1 MLRILVVEDD
11 QKLCRVVCNH
21 LNSHGYEATGCRNAQ
36 DAYDQMYHRPYA
48 LIVSDIMMPGID
60 GFEFAAAVRRIDREI
75 SILFMTARDDYGS
88 KEKSYQAGIDDYM
101 VKPIDLN
108 ELVLRIGAL
117 LRRANIAS
125 ENKLTVGSFVMN
137 ADDKTAVCNGEE
149 IALTAR
155 EFNTLFKLL
164 SYPKRIFTRAQ
175 LMEEFWDVDTEA
187 TLRSVDVYIAKLR
200 DKLSVCEDFQLV
212 TVRGDAHGGFVVGTE
227 ALLSQA
233 VRGVDLP
240 VFVAF
245 PGLVQHG
252 AALFI
257 ERGDAAE
264 QVPQAFHIRLQL
276 PLAPGDIAGLRC
288 SGTIHR
294 AAELRELV
302 IHGDV
307 PAGHLG
313 IPHQERRRGQS
324 RDAAAHDIGISFL
337 DARLACGGG
346 HGHNFS

>member
-11 QKLCRVVCNH
+11 QKLCRIVCNH
-21 LNSHGYEATGCRNAQ
+21 LNSHGYEATGCLNAQ

-48 LIVSDIMMPGID
+48 LIVSDIMMPDID
-60 GFEFAAAVRRIDREI
+60 GFEFAAAVRRINREI
-75 SILFMTARDDYGS
+75 PILFMTARDNYGS
-88 KEKSYQAGIDDYM
+88 KEKGYQVGIDDYM

-200 DKLSVCEDFQLV
+200 DKLSACQDFQLV
-212 TVRGDAHGGFVVGTE
+212 TVRGVGYK
-227 ALLSQA
+227 
-233 VRGVDLP
+233 
-240 VFVAF
+240 
-245 PGLVQHG
+245 
-252 AALFI
+252 ALF
-257 ERGDAAE
+257 
-264 QVPQAFHIRLQL
+264 
-276 PLAPGDIAGLRC
+276 
-288 SGTIHR
+288 
-294 AAELRELV
+294 
-302 IHGDV
+302 
-307 PAGHLG
+307 
-313 IPHQERRRGQS
+313 
-324 RDAAAHDIGISFL
+324 
-337 DARLACGGG
+337 
-346 HGHNFS
+346 

>member
-21 LNSHGYEATGCRNAQ
+21 LNSHGYEATGCLNAQ

-48 LIVSDIMMPGID
+48 LIVSDIMMPDID
-60 GFEFAAAVRRIDREI
+60 GFEFAAAVQRINREI
-75 SILFMTARDDYGS
+75 PILFMTARDDYSS
-88 KEKSYQAGIDDYM
+88 KEKGYQVGIDDYM

-137 ADDKTAVCNGEE
+137 ADDMTAVCNGEE

-155 EFNTLFKLL
+155 EFNILFKLL

-200 DKLSVCEDFQLV
+200 DKLSACQDFQLV
-212 TVRGDAHGGFVVGTE
+212 TVRGVCYK
-227 ALLSQA
+227 A
-233 VRGVDLP
+233 V
-240 VFVAF
+240 F
-245 PGLVQHG
+245 
-252 AALFI
+252 
-257 ERGDAAE
+257 
-264 QVPQAFHIRLQL
+264 
-276 PLAPGDIAGLRC
+276 
-288 SGTIHR
+288 
-294 AAELRELV
+294 
-302 IHGDV
+302 
-307 PAGHLG
+307 
-313 IPHQERRRGQS
+313 
-324 RDAAAHDIGISFL
+324 
-337 DARLACGGG
+337 
-346 HGHNFS
+346 

>member
-11 QKLCRVVCNH
+11 QKLNRVVCNH

-48 LIVSDIMMPGID
+48 LIVSDTMMPGID
-60 GFEFAAAVRRIDREI
+60 GFEFAAAVRSIDREI
-75 SILFMTARDDYGS
+75 PILFMTARDDYGS
-88 KEKSYQAGIDDYM
+88 KEKGYQAGIDDYM

-108 ELVLRIGAL
+108 ELALRIGAL

-187 TLRSVDVYIAKLR
+187 TLRSVDAYIAKLR

-212 TVRGDAHGGFVVGTE
+212 TVRGVGYK
-227 ALLSQA
+227 A
-233 VRGVDLP
+233 V
-240 VFVAF
+240 F
-245 PGLVQHG
+245 
-252 AALFI
+252 
-257 ERGDAAE
+257 
-264 QVPQAFHIRLQL
+264 
-276 PLAPGDIAGLRC
+276 
-288 SGTIHR
+288 
-294 AAELRELV
+294 
-302 IHGDV
+302 
-307 PAGHLG
+307 
-313 IPHQERRRGQS
+313 
-324 RDAAAHDIGISFL
+324 
-337 DARLACGGG
+337 
-346 HGHNFS
+346 

>member
-1 MLRILVVEDD
+1 
-11 QKLCRVVCNH
+11 
-21 LNSHGYEATGCRNAQ
+21 
-36 DAYDQMYHRPYA
+36 
-48 LIVSDIMMPGID
+48 
-60 GFEFAAAVRRIDREI
+60 
-75 SILFMTARDDYGS
+75 MTARDDYGS
-88 KEKSYQAGIDDYM
+88 KEKGYQAGIDDYM

-212 TVRGDAHGGFVVGTE
+212 TVRGVGYK
-227 ALLSQA
+227 
-233 VRGVDLP
+233 
-240 VFVAF
+240 
-245 PGLVQHG
+245 
-252 AALFI
+252 ALF
-257 ERGDAAE
+257 
-264 QVPQAFHIRLQL
+264 
-276 PLAPGDIAGLRC
+276 
-288 SGTIHR
+288 
-294 AAELRELV
+294 
-302 IHGDV
+302 
-307 PAGHLG
+307 
-313 IPHQERRRGQS
+313 
-324 RDAAAHDIGISFL
+324 
-337 DARLACGGG
+337 
-346 HGHNFS
+346 

>member
-11 QKLCRVVCNH
+11 QKLNRVVCNH

-48 LIVSDIMMPGID
+48 LSVSDIMMPGID

-88 KEKSYQAGIDDYM
+88 KEKGYQAGIDDYM
-101 VKPIDLN
+101 VKLIDLN

-164 SYPKRIFTRAQ
+164 SYPKRTFTRAQ
-175 LMEEFWDVDTEA
+175 LMEEFWDVDTEPISSRFSWWQY
-187 TLRSVDVYIAKLR
+187 LFS
-200 DKLSVCEDFQLV
+200 
-212 TVRGDAHGGFVVGTE
+212 FV
-227 ALLSQA
+227 LFL
-233 VRGVDLP
+233 
-240 VFVAF
+240 
-245 PGLVQHG
+245 G
-252 AALFI
+252 AD
-257 ERGDAAE
+257 R
-264 QVPQAFHIRLQL
+264 
-276 PLAPGDIAGLRC
+276 
-288 SGTIHR
+288 
-294 AAELRELV
+294 
-302 IHGDV
+302 
-307 PAGHLG
+307 PAGADV
-313 IPHQERRRGQS
+313 RRRGYGLCP
-324 RDAAAHDIGISFL
+324 RENTPAGFSFTG
-337 DARLACGGG
+337 RR
-346 HGHNFS
+346 

>member
-11 QKLCRVVCNH
+11 QKLNRVVCNY

-48 LIVSDIMMPGID
+48 LIVSDTMMPGID
-60 GFEFAAAVRRIDREI
+60 GFEFAAAVRSIDREI
-75 SILFMTARDDYGS
+75 PILFMTARDDYGS
-88 KEKSYQAGIDDYM
+88 KEKGYQAGIDDYM

-108 ELVLRIGAL
+108 ELALRIGAL

-212 TVRGDAHGGFVVGTE
+212 TVRGVGYK
-227 ALLSQA
+227 A
-233 VRGVDLP
+233 V
-240 VFVAF
+240 F
-245 PGLVQHG
+245 
-252 AALFI
+252 
-257 ERGDAAE
+257 
-264 QVPQAFHIRLQL
+264 
-276 PLAPGDIAGLRC
+276 
-288 SGTIHR
+288 
-294 AAELRELV
+294 
-302 IHGDV
+302 
-307 PAGHLG
+307 
-313 IPHQERRRGQS
+313 
-324 RDAAAHDIGISFL
+324 
-337 DARLACGGG
+337 
-346 HGHNFS
+346 